1 MWTLVALIPLRPFP
15 NVGHRPL
22 WVVCLAP
29 SPLRGARRSD
39 AKESVPVAILPPH
52 RHAPGRS
59 ARPGGLRR
67 AAHRLLTLV
76 AAAAVGAGLLA
87 APAYAAPSVD
97 EIEAQIDKQWEQL
110 EPTIE
115 QYNKVRAQLKK
126 NRSKAAD
133 LEKKIQPL
141 ALESELAMDRV
152 GDLASRYYIT
162 GPSQDVAALL
172 VSAKPSTLTEQLTL
186 LDRLAAQERKQIE
199 GVLAVRKKYD
209 DQKQQLDTLIADQ
222 VKQQN
227 ELAAKKKHIEAE
239 VKRLEKMLP
248 VTTVKTEKCPTI
260 NGVVSE
266 KARIAIK
273 TACAQVGD
281 PYVWG
286 ATGPNSFDC
295 SGLTQYAYKAA
306 GVYLTHFT
314 GAQWNEGKA
323 ISRSDARPGDLVF
336 FFSDLHH
343 VGLYLGN
350 DKMVHAARAGKPVNV
365 SSINTMPVAGFRRPG

>member
-1 MWTLVALIPLRPFP
+1 MATM
-15 NVGHRPL
+15 
-22 WVVCLAP
+22 
-29 SPLRGARRSD
+29 
-39 AKESVPVAILPPH
+39 PPH
-52 RHAPGRS
+52 RRAPGRS

-67 AAHRLLTLV
+67 VAHRLLTLV
-76 AAAAVGAGLLA
+76 AAAAVGAGMLA
-87 APAYAAPSVD
+87 APAYAEPSVD
-97 EIEAQIDKQWEQL
+97 EIEAAIDQKWRQL

-115 QYNKVRAQLKK
+115 QYNKVRAQLKVNTK
-126 NRSKAAD
+126 KSTE

-152 GDLASRYYIT
+152 GDLASRYYMS
-162 GPSQDVAALL
+162 GPSHDIGALL
-172 VSAKPSTLTEQLTL
+172 VSAKPDTLTEQLTM
-186 LDRLAAQERKQIE
+186 LDRLAANERKQLQ
-199 GVLAVRKKYD
+199 GVTTLREKYD
-209 DQKQQLDTLIADQ
+209 GEKQKLDTLIATQ
-222 VKQQN
+222 KKQ
-227 ELAAKKKHIEAE
+227 ETDLGAKKKQIDVDIKKLEAS
-239 VKRLEKMLP
+239 LP

-260 NGVVSE
+260 NGVVSDA
-266 KARIAIK
+266 ARTAIR
-273 TACAQVGD
+273 TACAQIGD

-286 ATGPNSFDC
+286 AVGPNSFDC

-306 GVYLTHFT
+306 GIHLTHFT

-323 ISRSDARPGDLVF
+323 IPRSEARPGDLVF